1 MRKVW
6 ERERGKGGVCVSEG
20 RQNPESECG
29 TQWVVTKANRSH
41 TKQTQRTTQRRNFV
55 FNLTSGLVE
64 RYHY

>member
-29 TQWVVTKANRSH
+29 TQWVVTKADNYYQKPHKANTKDH
-41 TKQTQRTTQRRNFV
+41 TAQKLRGMHL
-55 FNLTSGLVE
+55 FNPTSG
-64 RYHY
+64 